1 MVGDT
6 HIFGNHNVLSDFCAP
21 CNLGIGNEHCVVS
34 YGNIMGD
41 MRVIIYLHPISNNCL
56 IKRSPANRYHSANLN
71 VVPYLDD
78 SYLWNFL
85 VLTFYLKIP
94 KSIIPYHTVTM
105 DNSPFPNN
113 NIFTNRDVGVNNRIV
128 TNTTLLPDKRIRI
141 DSNII
146 PYAYVIINNSIRPN
160 RNSLSYNSFFADNGR
175 GVDACRTFISFFS
188 YNLSKPDKCQKWV
201 FDNDLWL
208 FKCLNL
214 AMHDNCGGH

>member
-21 CNLGIGNEHCVVS
+21 CNLGISDKHRVVS

-41 MRVIIYLHPISNNCL
+41 MRVIVYLHPVSNNCL
-56 IKRSPANRYHSANLN
+56 IKRSPANSYHSANLN
-71 VVPYLDD
+71 VVPYLDG

-94 KSIIPYHTVTM
+94 KSIIPYYTVAM

-113 NIFTNRDVGVNNRIV
+113 NIFTNRDVGVNNRII

-141 DSNII
+141 DNNVI
-146 PYAYVIINNSIRPN
+146 PYAYVIINNNISPN
-160 RNSLSYNSFFADNGR
+160 RNPLSYNRFFAYNSR
-175 GVDACRTFISFFS
+175 GVNACRTFVSFFS
-188 YNLSKPDKCQKWV
+188 HNLSKPGKCQKWIL
-201 FDNDLWL
+201 DN
-208 FKCLNL
+208 NL
-214 AMHDNCGGH
+214 GTFERLYIATHDNCGGH

>member
-1 MVGDT
+1 MVGNPPT
-6 HIFGNHNVLSDFCAP
+6 FSNHDILPYPGTP
-21 CNLGIGNEHCVVS
+21 CNLGVGDKHRVVS
-34 YGNIMGD
+34 YGNIMGNV
-41 MRVIIYLHPISNNCL
+41 RVIVYLHPISNNCL

-105 DNSPFPNN
+105 DNSPFSNN

-146 PYAYVIINNSIRPN
+146 PYAYVIINNNMRPD

-175 GVDACRTFISFFS
+175 GVDACRTFVSFRS
-188 YNLSKPDKCQKWV
+188 HNLSKPGKCQKWIL
-201 FDNDLWL
+201 DNDLGTFERL
-208 FKCLNL
+208 YL
-214 AMHDNCGGH
+214 AVHDNCGGH